1 MLQNIT
7 FFLKCPQKAVIL
19 HRKLTIIVKFNILIY
34 GTIIYWFYDPDRIDQ
49 S

>member
-7 FFLKCPQKAVIL
+7 FFWKCPQKAVIL
-19 HRKLTIIVKFNILIY
+19 HRKLTIIVKFNIYHYARFIY
-34 GTIIYWFYDPDRIDQ
+34 RLYDPGRIDQ